1 MKFWD
6 VVDQDG
12 KDPEI
17 RIEGVITM
25 EQGFWD
31 WLFGKKDRSMTA
43 IEKELL
49 ALRGKNITVYINS
62 YGGEVY
68 AGALIYTA
76 LKEHKGNVT
85 VKIPAVAASAAS
97 VIAMA
102 GNTVMMSPTAIMMIH
117 NPRTQAEG
125 EAKDMLKAAQVLA
138 EVKET
143 IMSAYTAKTK
153 LSREEIA
160 ALMDDETWMGV
171 SKAKQLGFVDEAMFE
186 EDDTN
191 NATMANI
198 ASAQKIYNAMSLKPV
213 DMERLRQALAENT
226 TDNDRADEGGL
237 NLPDDEPGQ
246 PAPGEE
252 PAAEPT
258 PEADAKSGMPY
269 AQYTCLLK
277 NAQMRGDSKCL
288 G

>member
-1 MKFWD
+1 MKFWN
-6 VVDQDG
+6 VVEQAG

-25 EQGFWD
+25 EQDFWE

-43 IEKELL
+43 IEKELQ
-49 ALRGKNITVYINS
+49 ALRGRNITVYINS

-76 LKEHKGNVT
+76 LMEHDGKVT

-102 GNTVMMSPTAIMMIH
+102 GDVVLMSPTAIMMIH

-153 LSREEIA
+153 RSREEIA
-160 ALMDDETWMGV
+160 NLMDEETWMGV
-171 SKAKQLGFVDEAMFE
+171 SKAKTLGFVDEAMFE
-186 EDDTN
+186 EEDTN

-198 ASAQKIYNAMSLKPV
+198 ATAQKIYNALALKPV
-213 DMERLRQALAENT
+213 DMERIRQALAENT
-226 TDNDRADEGGL
+226 TNNDRPDEGGL
-237 NLPDDEPGQ
+237 NLPEDKPEKPTT
-246 PAPGEE
+246 GEE
-252 PAAEPT
+252 TVAEPT
-258 PEADAKSGMPY
+258 PEDAAKSGMPY

-277 NAQMRGDSKCL
+277 NAQMRGDFKC
-288 G
+288 

>member
-1 MKFWD
+1 MKFWNL
-6 VVDQDG
+6 VDQDG
-12 KDPEI
+12 RDPEI

-25 EQGFWD
+25 EQGFWE

-43 IEKELL
+43 IEKELI
-49 ALRGKNITVYINS
+49 ALRGRNITVYINS
-62 YGGEVY
+62 NGGEVF
-68 AGALIYTA
+68 AGALIYSA
-76 LKEHKGNVT
+76 LKEHNGKVT

-102 GNTVMMSPTAIMMIH
+102 GDTIMMSPTAIMMIH

-153 LSREEIA
+153 MSRDEIA
-160 ALMDDETWMGV
+160 ALMDEETWMGV
-171 SKAKQLGFVDEAMFE
+171 SKAKKLGFVDEAMFE

-191 NATMANI
+191 PVTLANI

-213 DMERLRQALAENT
+213 DMERLRQALAENST
-226 TDNDRADEGGL
+226 EDNRPDEGGL
-237 NLPDDEPGQ
+237 ILPEEEPDS

-252 PAAEPT
+252 PVAEPT
-258 PEADAKSGMPY
+258 PEAAAKSGMPY